1 MRFPRSDGEK
11 NEGQASGSG
20 EEGKHAGLLKRKLL
34 PQAGCPHLLGS
45 ESDVLS
51 LRFLKFGRNG
61 DLALMKIPWCPKS
74 EGRQHLGAESSAI
87 VGVQSGLG

>member
-1 MRFPRSDGEK
+1 MKGRPAGLC
-11 NEGQASGSG
+11 
-20 EEGKHAGLLKRKLL
+20 EEGKPAGLLKRKLL